1 MHLPRKSPRTRR
13 YLHSTFWS
21 HGAGEMNLPALS
33 IMLLRS
39 PQEEAPPL
47 TSRRL
52 STARTILSYVA
63 DGGFLEFLYPFQT
76 LAIVRKIINRDKS
89 RSESRRGIRCAPNK
103 LRAFSSMASDSTNAT
118 GNNKGTTAQ
127 ADSLLSSEVEGPAS
141 KPRLEYYSDRI
152 QIDSRLAELFESPRN
167 EPNYEKAWH
176 YYQNL
181 QNLSEDLTPQQLEKM
196 IQYLITGSS
205 PSSSERVMHLMEKIP
220 FSERNKSH
228 HELVIR
234 AELDRFFLDRAMAY
248 HRKSLQQIIY
258 PNGVSRILRFTI
270 EQGKWYEA
278 VETLNSYFDEL
289 CRHRNEEMDDPTIW
303 STIDRS
309 SIWYHVR
316 HLPCSVLSQRAVQA
330 ANFVLKNGTQIA
342 SSARRFA
349 LELSLEAFTVQVDEN
364 LDLDT
369 HRKLF
374 DLARSLQKGLETLE
388 PSFYNQAIGQ
398 LLIQQLKNH
407 EELAIEFYRELKNA
421 VWVPE
426 SDILEILFHKFC
438 AAKDATGILQVI
450 DDFRRH
456 YLELPISW
464 YRRVMSVLAFH
475 GEAESVHGLFK
486 EYVQRGGKYL
496 ADMFDPLL
504 FVHNRRAEPHH
515 VARCFDDLQRNHG
528 FIPKLSSWNI
538 VISTYTRIGDVQGA
552 MTWFARMLEAGIK
565 PSTETYTYLM
575 QMYGKKGDVEAVQR
589 LFQQSEA
596 AGNQPDLT
604 MIDALVL
611 VLVKN
616 DMLDEARKLV
626 EEALRVKSK
635 QHRTYMWNYIMDAYA
650 HRGDLVRVKEIHK
663 RMHEVGVPANAD
675 SYCILMRCFTMQR
688 RPDMA
693 GILLFHILPGAGI
706 RTNHSQ
712 WTTILQGWYER
723 GVFTRV
729 LRIYGKMLTENIK
742 PDAVTKLTL
751 LRAIA
756 AIEGQQMDRVEQPK
770 GELVRTMALFKQII
784 MDMNPAE
791 MAVAGRGPSARLNRL
806 DEAFVSTNFTHLMFL
821 YGREGA
827 FDKVREL
834 YEQYLATAM
843 KFQGTIDYIPPIEV
857 LSALLSAN
865 VEARDY
871 GEADRCW
878 RFSVEKAK
886 QLAGRSDT
894 GDGTSWRALYQHR
907 FMLNMPLTL
916 YMTCLE
922 AQEKIDQITDTV
934 ESMEALGFEF
944 HSSAWNLYVMI
955 LARKGREK
963 LAFSIC
969 ERMLMDQWY
978 GWESLGDVAYI
989 ESQFGRLKPDGIRPV
1004 KYFPEY
1010 QTLVYLAA
1018 AYVKVRTKDP
1028 DAIREMAKKAPRTM
1042 NAVANM
1048 PRRDDDIQ
1056 SSILES
1062 AEDSDV

>member
-1 MHLPRKSPRTRR
+1 M
-13 YLHSTFWS
+13 
-21 HGAGEMNLPALS
+21 
-33 IMLLRS
+33 
-39 PQEEAPPL
+39 
-47 TSRRL
+47 
-52 STARTILSYVA
+52 
-63 DGGFLEFLYPFQT
+63 
-76 LAIVRKIINRDKS
+76 
-89 RSESRRGIRCAPNK
+89 
-103 LRAFSSMASDSTNAT
+103 
-118 GNNKGTTAQ
+118 
-127 ADSLLSSEVEGPAS
+127 
-141 KPRLEYYSDRI
+141 
-152 QIDSRLAELFESPRN
+152 
-167 EPNYEKAWH
+167 
-176 YYQNL
+176 
-181 QNLSEDLTPQQLEKM
+181 
-196 IQYLITGSS
+196 
-205 PSSSERVMHLMEKIP
+205 
-220 FSERNKSH
+220 
-228 HELVIR
+228 
-234 AELDRFFLDRAMAY
+234 
-248 HRKSLQQIIY
+248 
-258 PNGVSRILRFTI
+258 
-270 EQGKWYEA
+270 
-278 VETLNSYFDEL
+278 
-289 CRHRNEEMDDPTIW
+289 
-303 STIDRS
+303 
-309 SIWYHVR
+309 
-316 HLPCSVLSQRAVQA
+316 
-330 ANFVLKNGTQIA
+330 
-342 SSARRFA
+342 
-349 LELSLEAFTVQVDEN
+349 
-364 LDLDT
+364 
-369 HRKLF
+369 
-374 DLARSLQKGLETLE
+374 
-388 PSFYNQAIGQ
+388 
-398 LLIQQLKNH
+398 
-407 EELAIEFYRELKNA
+407 
-421 VWVPE
+421 
-426 SDILEILFHKFC
+426 
-438 AAKDATGILQVI
+438 
-450 DDFRRH
+450 
-456 YLELPISW
+456 
-464 YRRVMSVLAFH
+464 
-475 GEAESVHGLFK
+475 
-486 EYVQRGGKYL
+486 
-496 ADMFDPLL
+496 
-504 FVHNRRAEPHH
+504 
-515 VARCFDDLQRNHG
+515 
-528 FIPKLSSWNI
+528 
-538 VISTYTRIGDVQGA
+538 
-552 MTWFARMLEAGIK
+552 
-565 PSTETYTYLM
+565 
-575 QMYGKKGDVEAVQR
+575 
-589 LFQQSEA
+589 
-596 AGNQPDLT
+596 
-604 MIDALVL
+604 
-611 VLVKN
+611 
-616 DMLDEARKLV
+616 
-626 EEALRVKSK
+626 
-635 QHRTYMWNYIMDAYA
+635 
-650 HRGDLVRVKEIHK
+650 
-663 RMHEVGVPANAD
+663 
-675 SYCILMRCFTMQR
+675 
-688 RPDMA
+688 
-693 GILLFHILPGAGI
+693 
-706 RTNHSQ
+706 
-712 WTTILQGWYER
+712 
-723 GVFTRV
+723 
-729 LRIYGKMLTENIK
+729 TENIK